1 MCTHV
6 RRKGAGEGRKISE
19 GNRQRK
25 GRDQQNA
32 CDMRRRKDCL
42 EGNEDRQEGPWR
54 VGAWKGGGGGERQSR
69 TVCVQDRS
77 KINPRLLNANKTF

>member
-6 RRKGAGEGRKISE
+6 RRKGTGEGRKISE

-32 CDMRRRKDCL
+32 CDSL
-42 EGNEDRQEGPWR
+42 EENEDPQEGPR
-54 VGAWKGGGGGERQSR
+54 RAGAWKGGGGGERQSR
-69 TVCVQDRS
+69 MVCVQDRS